1 MLHTSDFIWK
11 NEWEKCSKTLSK
23 LSLHPSSPSLPEST
37 LVSDSCTCSSFPS
50 WPACVAQAVLAA
62 DADKGSRGKEKGQS
76 YPGAALLCMGPLP
89 LATEVPDRHLPCPAG
104 LGAIF
109 QWPSPLKPPRW
120 SVVSGCAGASRRL
133 LSWQCN
139 SKSWAY
145 VSNCPEQDRNWW
157 EPNSSFS
164 GFVVTLTH
172 HLLCRNKSTK
182 YNYFENETFLDVEK
196 RSNSREEKD
205 RKRRTRE
212 IRLRQWL
219 T

>member
-1 MLHTSDFIWK
+1 MNGKNALKPCQNSLYIHPHLPYLKAHWSVIAVPALPFLLDQPVLHKQSLLQMLTRGAGAKRRGRVIL
-11 NEWEKCSKTLSK
+11 EQLS
-23 LSLHPSSPSLPEST
+23 
-37 LVSDSCTCSSFPS
+37 CA
-50 WPACVAQAVLAA
+50 WA
-62 DADKGSRGKEKGQS
+62 
-76 YPGAALLCMGPLP
+76 PLP

-164 GFVVTLTH
+164 GFVVTLTR